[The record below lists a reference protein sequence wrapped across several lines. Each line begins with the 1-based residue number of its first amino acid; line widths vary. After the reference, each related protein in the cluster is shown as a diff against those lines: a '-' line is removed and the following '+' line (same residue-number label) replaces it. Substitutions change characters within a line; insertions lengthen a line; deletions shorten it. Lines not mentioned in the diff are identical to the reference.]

1 MSVFNSF
8 SLQLLLFAVIREK
21 NVEVDVTSAVKLQRI
36 LDDIRLISSQFT
48 FPRTKKQCVFNRYGS
63 VQCTVTFCL
72 CSNLN
77 SEQDSFPKLRPCYL
91 LIFN

>member
-1 MSVFNSF
+1 M
-8 SLQLLLFAVIREK
+8 
-21 NVEVDVTSAVKLQRI
+21 KLQRI
-36 LDDIRLISSQFT
+36 FDDISLISSHLT
-48 FPRTKKQCVFNRYGS
+48 FPRTKKLCVSNRYGA

-77 SEQDSFPKLRPCYL
+77 SEQDSSPKLRPCYL